1 MESIIWTWP
10 AGDLVSLNNLFLF
23 SVCVSGL
30 MLPKVPFW
38 HHYLHCYRYGA
49 IQLDILERKTAALG
63 MKISC
68 SFILNDGLPVITGVW
83 PPSHFTPNWS
93 VYGIPPHRRS
103 VIAPQFYCCCDKQ
116 LCLSGDPI
124 QKLTKKFPKAL
135 NPSSCFPL
143 YWGSWY
149 KTRGL
154 GAPHLYKIQMRWSA
168 SKSFSSPYPLRKYTY
183 SSYHDTGS
191 PQWVPNVSHC
201 ASGDP
206 RYKEVRDT

>member
-1 MESIIWTWP
+1 M
-10 AGDLVSLNNLFLF
+10 SLNNLFLP

-49 IQLDILERKTAALG
+49 IQLDILGRKMATLG

-68 SFILNDGLPVITGVW
+68 SFLLDDGLLVITGVW
-83 PPSHFTPNWS
+83 PPCHFTPNRS
-93 VYGIPPHRRS
+93 VYGIPPCRCS

-135 NPSSCFPL
+135 NPSSRFPL
-143 YWGSWY
+143 YWGSRY
-149 KTRGL
+149 KT
-154 GAPHLYKIQMRWSA
+154 
-168 SKSFSSPYPLRKYTY
+168 
-183 SSYHDTGS
+183 
-191 PQWVPNVSHC
+191 
-201 ASGDP
+201 
-206 RYKEVRDT
+206 